1 MRQYDI
7 YRVDLDP
14 TIGSE
19 IGKTRPCLIISDD
32 AFGALPSKIIA
43 PITGWNPSFVDKPWM
58 IKVNPSKE
66 NGLSKISSID
76 CYQLNSVDI
85 SRFKE
90 KLGSIEPFYID
101 FLHEVLGDLFSLP
114 I

>member
-7 YRVDLDP
+7 YRINLDP

-32 AFGALPSKIIA
+32 AFGALPSK
-43 PITGWNPSFVDKPWM
+43 
-58 IKVNPSKE
+58 E

-85 SRFKE
+85 SRFQE

-114 I
+114 V